1 MRSTHASLTRTTFWE
16 NNRSCDL
23 RELQGQT
30 PRGLPRRLLVRL
42 PAPGPRSAGGIRARL
57 ATPGIAPETG
67 PETGPE
73 LGQSHTLDP
82 VLDIPDPQGI
92 VEGMPA
98 DPMLVGRRHVDLQ
111 RVRSAICCDAR

>member
-1 MRSTHASLTRTTFWE
+1 MRSTRASLTRATFWE
-16 NNRSCDL
+16 NNRRRDL
-23 RELQGQT
+23 RELQGQA
-30 PRGLPRRLLVRL
+30 PRGLPRRFLVRL
-42 PAPGPRSAGGIRARL
+42 PAPEPRSAGGIRARL
-57 ATPGIAPETG
+57 ATPGVAPES
-67 PETGPE
+67 GPE

-92 VEGMPA
+92 VGDMPA